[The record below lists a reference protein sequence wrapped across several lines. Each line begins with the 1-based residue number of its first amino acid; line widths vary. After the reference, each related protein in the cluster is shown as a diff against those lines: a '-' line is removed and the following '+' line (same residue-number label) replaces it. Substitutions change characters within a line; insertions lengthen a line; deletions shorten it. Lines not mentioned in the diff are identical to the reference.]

1 MPWLLTFPLESAR
14 MSVGTEEPICTMV
27 KTFDSKSSG
36 SGLPDLDPDGTDLER
51 VRQLYQ
57 ELRRIARRERQLIPS
72 ATLNTTALVH
82 EVWLRLASGENDF
95 RDRRHFLGVAAV
107 AMRRMVVDYARYRL
121 AQKRGGDVVQVEL
134 GDDDAATVTDIDRI
148 LDIDQAIDE
157 LEQIDPR
164 LCRLVELRFF
174 TGLSNEDAAEILDIS
189 PRTAARDW
197 KRARAL
203 LVANLEAR

>member
-1 MPWLLTFPLESAR
+1 MNDAWGEDPF
-14 MSVGTEEPICTMV
+14 G
-27 KTFDSKSSG
+27 K
-36 SGLPDLDPDGTDLER
+36 GLPDLDPDQPDLDR
-51 VRQLYQ
+51 VRLLYQ
-57 ELRRIARRERQLIPS
+57 ELRRIARRERRIIPS

-82 EVWLRLASGENDF
+82 EVWLRLAAGENEF
-95 RDRRHFLGVAAV
+95 RDRRHFLAVAAV

-121 AQKRGGDVVQVEL
+121 ANKRGGDAVQVEL

-148 LDIDQAIDE
+148 LDIDQAMEE
-157 LEQIDPR
+157 LEALDPR

-174 TGLSNEDAAEILDIS
+174 TGLSNEDAAEVLEVS

-203 LVANLEAR
+203 LASNLQDGPAGA

>member
-1 MPWLLTFPLESAR
+1 MAAAPS
-14 MSVGTEEPICTMV
+14 
-27 KTFDSKSSG
+27 SKSPGNG
-36 SGLPDLDPDGTDLER
+36 SSDLNTGAGDLER
-51 VRQLYQ
+51 VRELYQ
-57 ELRRIARRERQLIPS
+57 ELRRIAHRERQLIPS

-82 EVWLRLASGENDF
+82 EVWLRLADGDNDF

-121 AQKRGGDVVQVEL
+121 AQKRGGDAVQVEL
-134 GDDDAATVTDIDRI
+134 GDDDAATVTDLDHI

-157 LEQIDPR
+157 LDRIDPR

-174 TGLSNEDAAEILDIS
+174 TGLSNAHAAEVLEIS

-203 LVANLEAR
+203 LAANLEGG

>member
-1 MPWLLTFPLESAR
+1 
-14 MSVGTEEPICTMV
+14 MV
-27 KTFDSKSSG
+27 ETSNSTPPG
-36 SGLPDLDPDGTDLER
+36 SGLPEFDSDGTDLDR

-121 AQKRGGDVVQVEL
+121 AQKRGGDAVQVEL
-134 GDDDAATVTDIDRI
+134 GDDDAATLTDIDHI
-148 LDIDQAIDE
+148 LDIDQAMDE
-157 LEQIDPR
+157 LEALDPR

-174 TGLSNEDAAEILDIS
+174 TGLSNDDAAEVLDIS

-197 KRARAL
+197 QRARAL
-203 LVANLEAR
+203 LASNLQANPPQP